1 MPANFS
7 GDVKNMKTVRIKS
20 LTAIIF
26 TLAMFGVMLIPDS
39 TTRVSATEA
48 PAMATLDD
56 AAATFKTKCAM
67 CHGATAEKKFDT
79 AKTDEHH
86 VNAILKGQKGEK
98 PPYMPEYESK
108 GINEEAAKELV
119 AHMRSLRAGS

>member
-26 TLAMFGVMLIPDS
+26 TLAMIGVMMIPDS
-39 TTRVSATEA
+39 ATRVSATEVA
-48 PAMATLDD
+48 AMATLDD
-56 AAATFKTKCAM
+56 AAATYKTKCAM
-67 CHGATAEKKFDT
+67 CHGATAEKKFDL

-86 VNAILKGQKGEK
+86 VNAILKGMKGEK
-98 PPYMPEYESK
+98 PPHMPEYESK
-108 GINEEAAKELV
+108 GITEEAAKALV